1 MRNKQLTVSVDHVQH
16 GGSVVLEQCEKV
28 LAGGRPA
35 GRIPVRRYDVN
46 GTVTTVF
53 PFQQRADHRSVRG
66 RRPGIDVRR
75 AATKV
80 VAGADTALLML
91 LLLMV
96 VVGLMVVVVVVMV
109 VRVVREFQAGVAS
122 VQRILD
128 GPLLLSAGRRQAGV
142 GAGPQHVAVV
152 IVHRLGRML
161 TRRASGGSAAVTR
174 ASF

>member
-1 MRNKQLTVSVDHVQH
+1 M
-16 GGSVVLEQCEKV
+16 EQCEKV
-28 LAGGRPA
+28 LAGGSPA
-35 GRIPVRRYDVN
+35 GRIPVRGYDVD

-80 VAGADTALLML
+80 VTGADTALLML
-91 LLLMV
+91 LLLLLLMMMVVGVMV
-96 VVGLMVVVVVVMV
+96 VVEVVMV
-109 VRVVREFQAGVAS
+109 VRMVREFQAGVAS